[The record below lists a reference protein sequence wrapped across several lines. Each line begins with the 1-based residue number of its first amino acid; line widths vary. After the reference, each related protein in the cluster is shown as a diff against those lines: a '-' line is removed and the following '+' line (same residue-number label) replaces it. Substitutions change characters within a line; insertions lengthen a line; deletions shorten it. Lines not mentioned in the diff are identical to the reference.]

1 METITQLQNDGFIG
15 VDASLEI
22 SLFEY
27 GFILLKNEHCTNDN
41 EYFFVA
47 RNFAH
52 DDEKKDLYSSGYI
65 IEEDLDNIVK
75 GKEWAD
81 KKDNASFLSF
91 VGLNKKEWFKL
102 NIASKVADL
111 LGYWGRENIFGTDY
125 WPWDYKGL
133 KTCLKRHNIKL

>member
-81 KKDNASFLSF
+81 KKDNASFLSC
-91 VGLNKKEWFKL
+91 VGSNKKEWFKL
-102 NIASKVADL
+102 NIASKVAEL
-111 LGYWGRENIFGTDY
+111 LVY
-125 WPWDYKGL
+125 
-133 KTCLKRHNIKL
+133 